1 MFHYKDRK
9 DIWKGEGIYHVTF
22 NVAGKESLLGELK
35 AVPREMLRRYYKD
48 EAKWR
53 AIPAVNDKNEV
64 AMVDLSPLGFA
75 ISEDLKLF
83 GKRHEGIP
91 HPLYSVGKEGCEAVC
106 TTGIAWIP
114 DWSHTDSKE
123 DGRMATAGGW

>member
-35 AVPREMLRRYYKD
+35 AVPREMLRRYYED

-53 AIPAVNDKNEV
+53 AIPAVNDKDEV
-64 AMVDLSPLGFA
+64 AMVELSPLGFA
-75 ISEDLKLF
+75 ISEDLKLVF
-83 GKRHEGIP
+83 
-91 HPLYSVGKEGCEAVC
+91 
-106 TTGIAWIP
+106 
-114 DWSHTDSKE
+114 
-123 DGRMATAGGW
+123 